1 MLAQPS
7 LTTTTVCVPLHFAA
21 AKSAARARCQELAT
35 RQQRKLSRATE
46 ATALAKAAA
55 ADAFRRLTAKA
66 ASHVAATE
74 HSDCPGP
81 DRLRDKERELATA
94 RATLAATEA
103 AALAQADYHKKHTA
117 ETAAEAELYGHGGRA
132 GDASFGDVDVAP
144 AQINAAPQAV
154 LERLSQGPLPSAP
167 APGQSG

>member
-46 ATALAKAAA
+46 ATALAKATE
-55 ADAFRRLTAKA
+55 ADAFRRVAAKA

-81 DRLRDKERELATA
+81 DRLLDKERELATA
-94 RATLAATEA
+94 RATLAAVEA
-103 AALAQADYHKKHTA
+103 AALAQADYQST
-117 ETAAEAELYGHGGRA
+117 TDAAMPA
-132 GDASFGDVDVAP
+132 DAARQDEGA
-144 AQINAAPQAV
+144 
-154 LERLSQGPLPSAP
+154 
-167 APGQSG
+167 